1 VGKVVLDARVVIALI
16 EGGDAHHADAHAA
29 LLRHTEDELILPAS
43 AYAEV
48 LVRPAREGK
57 VAEVRTDLHTLAL
70 RIDAIGEA
78 SAEEA
83 AALRGRFTSLRLPD
97 ALVLGHAEAIGAD
110 VVLTTDRR
118 WRRVAANVAV
128 VG

>member
-1 VGKVVLDARVVIALI
+1 VIALI
-16 EGGDAHHADAHAA
+16 EARDAHHVGSHAS
-29 LLRHTEDELILPAS
+29 LLRHTEDELIMPAS

-48 LVRPAREGK
+48 LVRPAREGR
-57 VAEVRTDLHTLAL
+57 VAEVRADLRTLAL
-70 RIDAIGEA
+70 RIDVIGEA
-78 SAEEA
+78 SAEA
-83 AALRGRFTSLRLPD
+83 AARLRARFTSLRLPD